1 MKIEKE
7 YTIYYLVHAISI
19 LDMDLLSQLLRPLAD
34 SVADKIEAAQYLYD
48 FKRIISDELGFEDT
62 HFEVVHGL
70 CEKEGCPLYSYTFMA
85 NHTRINFTLQFE
97 ETLYGM
103 FIIKECYD
111 ETNEKQI
118 RFSSF
123 KGKGIE
129 APF

>member
-34 SVADKIEAAQYLYD
+34 SIADKIEVAQYLYD
-48 FKRIISDELGFEDT
+48 FKRIVRDELGFEDT

-70 CEKEGCPLYSYTFMA
+70 CEKEGCPHYSYMFTT
-85 NHTRINFTLQFE
+85 NCTRINFILQFE
-97 ETLYGM
+97 ETLKGM
-103 FIIKECYD
+103 VIIKECYD
-111 ETNEKQI
+111 ETNDKQI
-118 RFSSF
+118 QFSSF
-123 KGKGIE
+123 RGKRVE